1 MTLRELLAMADG
13 RQRSEWAR
21 NSALMAL
28 IANTQ
33 RDPKKTRALRPSDFD
48 PFART
53 ASATKVGVDVLKTV
67 FIDKTLPKE
76 AIAPGQRVTD
86 R

>member
-1 MTLRELLAMADG
+1 MAEG

-21 NSALMAL
+21 TSALMAL

-48 PFART
+48 PFAR
-53 ASATKVGVDVLKTV
+53 SAPTPKADIGVLKTV
-67 FIDKTLPKE
+67 FIDKTMPKE
-76 AIAPGQRVTD
+76 VLKQ
-86 R
+86 